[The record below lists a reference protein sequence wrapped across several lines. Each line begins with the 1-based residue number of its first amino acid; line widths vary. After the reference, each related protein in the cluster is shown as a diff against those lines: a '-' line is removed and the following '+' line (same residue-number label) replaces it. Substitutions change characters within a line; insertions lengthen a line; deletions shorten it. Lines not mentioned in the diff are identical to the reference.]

1 MKISTQTGTLARI
14 YGDEKALVKI
24 ANAGFDAVDYSLY
37 IHDKQNGAYSGKGF
51 EKYAERIKTVADA
64 VGLKIGQIHAHS
76 PVPSYPDYMANME
89 LYDRL
94 AANTIISAAIMEC
107 PYVVVHPLIM
117 LDRLYDRKYKENYE
131 ANLEYYGKMIPYLKE
146 SGVKIAIENMWH
158 FDETKNKIVDTVC
171 SSAEE
176 MISLANDL
184 GDDFVFCL
192 DIGHCVL
199 TDRTAD
205 SMVRSLGDRLKVLHV
220 HDNDSIDDT
229 HDLPYNANPIN
240 MQFPPNP
247 NKIDWDEFLKAL
259 KEVNYNGTLSLEAD
273 GFLKKYPPELYEDG
287 LAFMAKVARYMAD
300 KY

>member
-1 MKISTQTGTLARI
+1 MKISTQTGTIARL

-37 IHDKQNGAYSGKGF
+37 IHDKENGVYSGKGF

-64 VGLKIGQIHAHS
+64 VGLKIGQIHAHT
-76 PVPSYPDYMANME
+76 PTPSYPDYMSRPE

-146 SGVKIAIENMWH
+146 SGVKVAIENMWH

-176 MISLANDL
+176 MMSLANDL

-192 DIGHCVL
+192 DVGHCVL

-205 SMVRSLGDRLKVLHV
+205 SMVRVLGDRLKVLHV
-220 HDNDSIDDT
+220 HDNDGIDDT
-229 HDLPYNANPIN
+229 HDIPYNANPIN
-240 MQFPPNP
+240 MQFPANP
-247 NKIDWDEFLKAL
+247 KKIDWDEFLKSL
-259 KEVNYNGTLSLEAD
+259 KEINYDGTFSFEAD
-273 GFLKKYPPELYEDG
+273 SFLRKYPSELYEDA
-287 LAFMAKVARYMAD
+287 LKFMAKVARYMAD
-300 KY
+300 KF

>member
-1 MKISTQTGTLARI
+1 MKISTTTGTLMGM

-24 ANAGFDAVDYSLY
+24 ANAGFDAVDYSMHR
-37 IHDKQNGAYSGKGF
+37 HDAHTGVYTGKGF
-51 EKYAERIKTVADA
+51 EKYAEKIKTVADA
-64 VGLKIGQIHAHS
+64 VGLKIGQIHAHMPS
-76 PVPSYPDYMANME
+76 PSYPDYMANRE
-89 LYDRL
+89 LYDTL
-94 AANTIISAAIMEC
+94 AVNAIISAAIMEC

-158 FDETKNKIVDTVC
+158 FDDEKNKIVDTVC
-171 SSAEE
+171 SSPEE
-176 MISLANDL
+176 MLSLADDL

-192 DIGHCVL
+192 DIGHCAL
-199 TDRTAD
+199 TDRKPQD
-205 SMVRSLGDRLKVLHV
+205 VIRKLGDRLKVLHV

-240 MQFPPNP
+240 MQFPENP
-247 NKIDWDEFLKAL
+247 NKINWDEVLKAL
-259 KEVNYNGTLSLEAD
+259 KEINYDGTFSLEAD
-273 GFLKKYPPELYEDG
+273 CFLKKYPTELYEDA
-287 LAFMAKVARYMAD
+287 LKFMGKVARYMAN

>member
-1 MKISTQTGTLARI
+1 MKISTQTKTFANL

-37 IHDKQNGAYSGKGF
+37 IHDAETGVYSGKGF
-51 EKYAERIKTVADA
+51 EKYAEKIKTVADA
-64 VGLKIGQIHAHS
+64 AGIKIGQIHAHT
-76 PVPSYPDYMANME
+76 PCPSYPDYMENTE

-158 FDETKNKIVDTVC
+158 FDDEKNKIVDTVC

-192 DIGHCVL
+192 DVGHCVL

-205 SMVRSLGDRLKVLHV
+205 SMVRALGSRLKTLHI
-220 HDNDSIDDT
+220 HDNDGIDDT
-229 HDLPYNANPIN
+229 HDLPYNSSSTN
-240 MQFPPNP
+240 MMFPESSK
-247 NKIDWDEFLKAL
+247 KIDWDEFLKSL
-259 KEVNYNGTLSLEAD
+259 KEVNYDGTLSLEAD
-273 GFLKKYPPELYEDG
+273 SFLKKYPQELYEDG
-287 LAFMAKVARYMAD
+287 LKFMARVARHMAN
-300 KY
+300 KF